1 MSTTNRTNEESDDEI
16 DAAVREALSSDFVD
30 AADLMSRGG
39 TTVEIEKIFKP
50 GSVKNSLGKTINKTV
65 IAFKGAKKRFIVGKT
80 NLKIIAIELQSDKS
94 SQWKGK
100 KITLTVRYLDEA
112 FGQKNVP
119 TVRVKV
125 ADESKLSFAMRKHY
139 GTAAPKSRG

>member
-1 MSTTNRTNEESDDEI
+1 MSTTNKPQDDSDEEI

-30 AADLMSRGG
+30 AADLMSRGD

-50 GSVKNSLGKTINKTV
+50 GSVKNSQGKTINKTV
-65 IAFKGAKKRFIVGKT
+65 ISFKGAKKRFIAGKT
-80 NLKIIAIELQSDKS
+80 NLKIISIELQSDKS
-94 SQWKGK
+94 SQWRGK
-100 KITLTVRYLDEA
+100 KITLTVRWLDEA

-139 GTAAPKSRG
+139 GSASPKSRG